1 MGLLFL
7 ILMLVAICFFVLGK
21 KSGAIL
27 ALAAV
32 FSDMAGIILE
42 AAGIE
47 GINMLFRYLLFLIV
61 IVMNIDRLKC
71 GIRRLIADSTSI
83 MLYAVIITML
93 VLNLYVVGRARNDSD
108 VADFQLNVILRVL
121 IPYIVVI
128 LALTDKKIVKD
139 FCMSFL
145 VWGGLFFATFFLLIG
160 MDGVVIEDRMTLEEA
175 TGIGPIELSRFAGII
190 LMSCLGFLLG
200 AKTRIQPLF
209 IAMIL
214 IGLFLLFLSSQRGTI
229 LGVLVSVM
237 VFLYFNL
244 AKKGHPGT
252 LVIVAGFLL
261 IIVYLFLEQ
270 FHFSFLS
277 RFKELED
284 IEESNRYLDYGFS
297 WAAFSQNHFFWGL
310 GSRGYFY
317 FMDELREYP
326 HSFILEQMVEY
337 GIVGLCFA
345 VVLIVQSVKCCIR
358 LFRNSLCPDFI
369 KIVPAMWIVLLFSV
383 LVSGNFLSNA
393 QFFVTTA
400 ALLAVYYCYK
410 DDYESQESVVHKR
423 T

>member
-61 IVMNIDRLKC
+61 IVMNIDRLKS

-128 LALTDKKIVKD
+128 LALTDKKNVKD

-160 MDGVVIEDRMTLEEA
+160 ME
-175 TGIGPIELSRFAGII
+175 IGRAH
-190 LMSCLGFLLG
+190 
-200 AKTRIQPLF
+200 
-209 IAMIL
+209 
-214 IGLFLLFLSSQRGTI
+214 
-229 LGVLVSVM
+229 V
-237 VFLYFNL
+237 
-244 AKKGHPGT
+244 
-252 LVIVAGFLL
+252 
-261 IIVYLFLEQ
+261 
-270 FHFSFLS
+270 
-277 RFKELED
+277 
-284 IEESNRYLDYGFS
+284 
-297 WAAFSQNHFFWGL
+297 
-310 GSRGYFY
+310 
-317 FMDELREYP
+317 
-326 HSFILEQMVEY
+326 
-337 GIVGLCFA
+337 
-345 VVLIVQSVKCCIR
+345 
-358 LFRNSLCPDFI
+358 
-369 KIVPAMWIVLLFSV
+369 
-383 LVSGNFLSNA
+383 
-393 QFFVTTA
+393 
-400 ALLAVYYCYK
+400 
-410 DDYESQESVVHKR
+410 
-423 T
+423 